1 MAKRLYRS
9 RRRNLPLRLQLVK
22 QLVKRH
28 VKQLVRQRGKLSAK
42 PRLHEKPLPPPSTVI
57 PIMKKSLLLVEQGMM
72 ELYWPV
78 TLPNLCQYCF
88 YLTCSIWC
96 FVMLKKKS
104 ILWDNCFTGP
114 TNQVWQPSKKVVGCN
129 SSSAMIQLFLTIVI
143 FLRLIGSS
151 MGAGAPNRPLP
162 PTPDEDANERTL
174 IMKRVSLALSIAF
187 SLSVNNYSTPP
198 SPPTPLKQ
206 NKSST
211 RGTVETGQGDGHFDL
226 NVGYFRSLF
235 SLSLL

>member
-1 MAKRLYRS
+1 
-9 RRRNLPLRLQLVK
+9 
-22 QLVKRH
+22 
-28 VKQLVRQRGKLSAK
+28 
-42 PRLHEKPLPPPSTVI
+42 
-57 PIMKKSLLLVEQGMM
+57 
-72 ELYWPV
+72 
-78 TLPNLCQYCF
+78 
-88 YLTCSIWC
+88 
-96 FVMLKKKS
+96 
-104 ILWDNCFTGP
+104 
-114 TNQVWQPSKKVVGCN
+114 
-129 SSSAMIQLFLTIVI
+129 MIQPYLTIVN
-143 FLRLIGSS
+143 FLRLIGST
-151 MGAGAPNRPLP
+151 MGAGAPNRQLP

-235 SLSLL
+235 SLSPLTFALECLVFSPLFCLYRRYVPFNFAADFPYRTQTGNLPRFYFITFLRFPLKYS